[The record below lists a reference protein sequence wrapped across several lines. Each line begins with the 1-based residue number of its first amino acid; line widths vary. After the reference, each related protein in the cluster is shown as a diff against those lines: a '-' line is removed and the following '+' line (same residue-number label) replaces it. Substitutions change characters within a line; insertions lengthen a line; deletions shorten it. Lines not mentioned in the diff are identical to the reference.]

1 MFVDDCIVPTGA
13 GPDAGCSA
21 DQPLLP
27 AKVFRGPKSKA
38 MRRGSGLGS
47 DFGIGAESLAGGGT
61 GPGSDAVDVGTS
73 SENDCE
79 VGSGFC
85 PCSDNGSNA
94 NNSVS
99 EVGACL
105 GSTSESNASS
115 LDAGFDI
122 CCLGTQ
128 NTINSDFS
136 VSNAGAENDSE
147 IFDND
152 SW

>member
-1 MFVDDCIVPTGA
+1 MAV
-13 GPDAGCSA
+13 
-21 DQPLLP
+21 
-27 AKVFRGPKSKA
+27 
-38 MRRGSGLGS
+38 
-47 DFGIGAESLAGGGT
+47 GGT
-61 GPGSDAVDVGTS
+61 HPSSNAVGVGTS
-73 SENDCE
+73 LENDCE
-79 VGSGFC
+79 VEAGVYS
-85 PCSDNGSNA
+85 CSDNGSNT

-99 EVGACL
+99 EIGACL
-105 GSTSESNASS
+105 GSASESNASS
-115 LDAGFDI
+115 SDAGFDI